1 MALTR
6 SEVEEVIR
14 RRLAPSMSR
23 ADMTEEFDGKHPIIG
38 DAITFAL
45 MELAYNTPVKFT
57 DPEDT
62 DLTQIPESDYQRF
75 LGVCEWRVVKTI
87 IGNLDDTDEKIGPVG
102 QWNSQFVKQME
113 RYLDEL
119 TMRLSNE
126 YGWGPTT
133 LSTGTWTII
142 TTQREAP

>member
-6 SEVEEVIR
+6 VEVEEVIR
-14 RRLAPSMSR
+14 RRVGPAMNR
-23 ADMTEEFDGKHPIIG
+23 ADITEEYDGKHPIIG
-38 DAITFAL
+38 DAITFSL
-45 MELAYNTPVKFT
+45 MELAYNEPVKFT

-62 DLTQIPESDYQRF
+62 DLVQVLSGDYQRF

-113 RYLDEL
+113 RYLDDL
-119 TMRLSNE
+119 TQRLISE

-133 LSTGTWTII
+133 LSTGTLEVISI
-142 TTQREAP
+142 SRDLP